1 MKPVLPFLALILTCS
16 CAQQT
21 VDRAKFEK
29 LYRAAQ
35 AIERAPLEKQLG
47 GSLIQQFQI
56 EYAVARTLASTEI
69 ESEMI
74 QAYSSAEY
82 YLEMVSI
89 RKDNPE
95 FKLTLDLLNVGLSK
109 IKVADT
115 YYEYS
120 SPAARDHM
128 IELRKKMLTDVLQKI
143 PDSLRSPWDSKEN

>member
-1 MKPVLPFLALILTCS
+1 MKPILALLALILACS

-35 AIERAPLEKQLG
+35 AVEEAPLEKQLG
-47 GSLIQQFQI
+47 GSLIQQLQI
-56 EYAVARTLASTEI
+56 ECAVARTLASTEI

-89 RKDNPE
+89 RRDNPE
-95 FKLTLDLLNVGLSK
+95 FKLTVDLLNVGLSK
-109 IKVADT
+109 IKVADA

-120 SPAARDHM
+120 SPGVRDSM
-128 IELRKKMLTDVLQKI
+128 IELRKKRLRDVLQKI
-143 PDSLRSPWDSKEN
+143 PESLRSPRDSKAK

>member
-1 MKPVLPFLALILTCS
+1 MKPILAFLALILTCS
-16 CAQQT
+16 CAQQA
-21 VDRAKFEK
+21 VDHAKFEK

-35 AIERAPLEKQLG
+35 AVETAPLEKQLG

-56 EYAVARTLASTEI
+56 ECAVARTLASTEI

-95 FKLTLDLLNVGLSK
+95 FKLTLDLLNIGLSK

-120 SPAARDHM
+120 PPNVRDHM
-128 IELRKKMLTDVLQKI
+128 LELRKKMLTDVLQKI
-143 PDSLRSPWDSKEN
+143 PDSLRSPRDSKEK